1 MEEDPR
7 IKRFQRKME
16 VELSDLNA
24 TQTGKILPVDIERLS
39 KIILDDSD
47 LINYLMSEDNIITTL
62 EEMTLNRKLTAAD
75 LEMFTKGIASVA
87 GKSLFFDYLRA
98 LRSFSDRDY
107 EGCIDI
113 ITGRSDFLNYPQC
126 RNLLKL
132 SCHEAGSYTK
142 AAFYLASSGVYD
154 ELIFEGFKKEHPD
167 DKTLDDF
174 YDTISKQKN
183 TNDICS
189 LYRILSDLRRSDRIL
204 MELCR
209 CYLEVGD
216 NEKSKQIIPKIN
228 FEDFSERNS
237 FKDFITIA
245 LKSEQY
251 NQAYRASK
259 IATGL
264 YPDDRRIMLLYADS
278 LNGVGRT
285 DEAVEYVEQ
294 MLKKYPDFT
303 DAIKYLIDLFY
314 SKGDYANF
322 LRYSATIKD
331 SLVQDVQWRIKII
344 NAEINQSDFDN
355 AKRDIISAE
364 NAYPSNPEI
373 LSLKLDFQML
383 INDANGAFTTARE
396 IFRMDRNDRRAR
408 DFLFYELFSK
418 QDYEELLR
426 DIEEFGRD
434 DDYLHL
440 KIASLIYMGRIN
452 DAITAGRRDKS
463 IFQDDVVLDSIFFTV
478 RDDSSI
484 KSIVEVSGDD
494 SGLLSVVIKSIR
506 GSRIVWREE
515 LWNSVISSN
524 SVAIAWIASKST
536 VNFRDGVRPDVLTSF
551 VSKQAFNVVNN
562 LVDAIFLIYSGKFSE
577 DMKDSRKFMYPITE
591 ALLETGN
598 TELAEKK
605 LQEAYDPRNPDPFF
619 YYMDAY
625 VLFREGNYS
634 QSLKMLSRA
643 LENLSNSSF
652 LILKI
657 RNFLKLDD
665 LDSALETVDN
675 VDALDAIGSLCYSDL
690 YNYIEEK
697 KEPAIRN
704 RIIEKMKS
712 LGVKNIWIER
722 MERDKYSEEK
732 NYDDAVRVS
741 RIIVMSKSKT
751 AGDVLTHA
759 EILKASSKD
768 NERLQFLESVEKET
782 SDFKIDI
789 WIADSKYLRKEYK
802 EAVEYYRKAIE
813 KGCQIQEII
822 NYPDALIAGG
832 FYYEAEAVIR
842 SLPDPVLY
850 LVKLYHSTSR
860 IDDLVILLSSLEYE
874 KRSEIEA
881 FQYASEALWVN
892 RKVRDTLV
900 NIFYHTENP
909 TLGKII
915 SQRLLE
921 SRDLISAE
929 KIMRALMKA
938 YPKDIDNMRSL
949 ASLLYETNHPIEAL
963 NLLGKAV
970 KAASDS
976 DQRSSALDLMAQI
989 MYETGDFNG
998 LKKLYSG
1005 NTKMLNQKNLQW
1017 IIRSLIETYEF
1028 DQADQL
1034 MGQFHGNILPD
1045 DVFKELVEEMN
1056 TKKEFLRL
1064 QSYAAKIFDVEYK
1077 LGKVLTADEI
1087 VYQADIPLNV
1097 VEEVYHFIDSES
1109 YYIEEDE
1116 PSYEIITRDLF
1127 KRIVRKTNIDN
1138 IIYVKINIIYH
1149 NLPRKDVILA
1159 KNIYIYIKKCLRKR
1173 RSPLL
1178 NDKRINSLLKS
1189 ALKMNLRREP
1199 LEVAYNLNIG
1209 MDEAM
1214 DVITL
1219 IEYVRNLDG

>member
-1 MEEDPR
+1 
-7 IKRFQRKME
+7 
-16 VELSDLNA
+16 
-24 TQTGKILPVDIERLS
+24 
-39 KIILDDSD
+39 
-47 LINYLMSEDNIITTL
+47 
-62 EEMTLNRKLTAAD
+62 
-75 LEMFTKGIASVA
+75 
-87 GKSLFFDYLRA
+87 
-98 LRSFSDRDY
+98 
-107 EGCIDI
+107 
-113 ITGRSDFLNYPQC
+113 
-126 RNLLKL
+126 
-132 SCHEAGSYTK
+132 
-142 AAFYLASSGVYD
+142 
-154 ELIFEGFKKEHPD
+154 
-167 DKTLDDF
+167 
-174 YDTISKQKN
+174 
-183 TNDICS
+183 
-189 LYRILSDLRRSDRIL
+189 
-204 MELCR
+204 
-209 CYLEVGD
+209 
-216 NEKSKQIIPKIN
+216 
-228 FEDFSERNS
+228 
-237 FKDFITIA
+237 
-245 LKSEQY
+245 
-251 NQAYRASK
+251 
-259 IATGL
+259 
-264 YPDDRRIMLLYADS
+264 
-278 LNGVGRT
+278 
-285 DEAVEYVEQ
+285 
-294 MLKKYPDFT
+294 
-303 DAIKYLIDLFY
+303 
-314 SKGDYANF
+314 
-322 LRYSATIKD
+322 
-331 SLVQDVQWRIKII
+331 
-344 NAEINQSDFDN
+344 
-355 AKRDIISAE
+355 
-364 NAYPSNPEI
+364 
-373 LSLKLDFQML
+373 
-383 INDANGAFTTARE
+383 
-396 IFRMDRNDRRAR
+396 
-408 DFLFYELFSK
+408 
-418 QDYEELLR
+418 
-426 DIEEFGRD
+426 
-434 DDYLHL
+434 
-440 KIASLIYMGRIN
+440 
-452 DAITAGRRDKS
+452 
-463 IFQDDVVLDSIFFTV
+463 
-478 RDDSSI
+478 
-484 KSIVEVSGDD
+484 
-494 SGLLSVVIKSIR
+494 
-506 GSRIVWREE
+506 
-515 LWNSVISSN
+515 
-524 SVAIAWIASKST
+524 
-536 VNFRDGVRPDVLTSF
+536 
-551 VSKQAFNVVNN
+551 
-562 LVDAIFLIYSGKFSE
+562 
-577 DMKDSRKFMYPITE
+577 
-591 ALLETGN
+591 
-598 TELAEKK
+598 
-605 LQEAYDPRNPDPFF
+605 
-619 YYMDAY
+619 
-625 VLFREGNYS
+625 
-634 QSLKMLSRA
+634 
-643 LENLSNSSF
+643 
-652 LILKI
+652 
-657 RNFLKLDD
+657 
-665 LDSALETVDN
+665 
-675 VDALDAIGSLCYSDL
+675 
-690 YNYIEEK
+690 
-697 KEPAIRN
+697 
-704 RIIEKMKS
+704 
-712 LGVKNIWIER
+712 

-1159 KNIYIYIKKCLRKR
+1159 KNIYIYIKKCALEG
-1173 RSPLL
+1173 S
-1178 NDKRINSLLKS
+1178 NQCDRISIQI
-1189 ALKMNLRREP
+1189 AQQ
-1199 LEVAYNLNIG
+1199 
-1209 MDEAM
+1209 
-1214 DVITL
+1214 DV
-1219 IEYVRNLDG
+1219 